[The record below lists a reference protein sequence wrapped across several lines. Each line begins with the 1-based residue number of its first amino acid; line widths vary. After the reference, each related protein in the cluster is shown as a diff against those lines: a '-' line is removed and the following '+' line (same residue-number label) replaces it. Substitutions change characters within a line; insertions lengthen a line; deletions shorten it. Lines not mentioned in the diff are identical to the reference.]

1 MIYKKDASFSY
12 PILANTSSSYTDNEF
27 FFDIKNLTEKNDDY
41 VFQFEYN
48 IGSAFLKNLID
59 KKFVG
64 LNLVIQS
71 KDNKFFRLHKYQT
84 EFKVPKN
91 RLSLTNTTTLQLQL
105 QSLREVSFEN
115 CEGLNELYNDLKSNI
130 QVSKYTLMGYSNT
143 VTYDG
148 EGTKPLELFE
158 TQIDPDIKSSFKVE
172 LGTNTVILK
181 FKDSSYLMSDL
192 HKKNIINMYIY
203 EGLSRALYQF
213 IQNFKDD
220 PNEESVDLN
229 SIHITNDD
237 VLYDK
242 LKNLMLS
249 KGIDNLNYEDVDDVI
264 FTITDSIIDK
274 YVTSIREVAENAG

>member
-12 PILANTSSSYTDNEF
+12 PILTNSSNSYIDNEF
-27 FFDIKNLTEKNDDY
+27 FFDIQNLTEKNDDY
-41 VFQFEYN
+41 IFQFEYSV
-48 IGSAFLKNLID
+48 GSDFLNKLLD
-59 KKFVG
+59 KGIVA

-71 KDNKFFRLHKYQT
+71 KDNKFIRLDKYQK

-91 RLSLTNTTTLQLQL
+91 RLSLINTTTLQLQL
-105 QSLREVSFEN
+105 QSLGKISFEN
-115 CEGLNELYNDLKSNI
+115 CNELNELYNDLKSNI
-130 QVSKYTLMGYSNT
+130 QVRKYTLMGYSNT

-158 TQIDPDIKSSFKVE
+158 TQIDPGIKSSFKVE
-172 LGTNTVILK
+172 LSTNTILLK
-181 FKDSSYLMSDL
+181 FKDSSYLMGDL
-192 HKKNIINMYIY
+192 HKKSLINMYIY

-213 IQNFKDD
+213 IQNCKDD
-220 PNEESVDLN
+220 PNEESVDLQ
-229 SIHITNDD
+229 SIDISNDE

-242 LKNLMLS
+242 LRNLMLS